1 MIKKLFLSVLAAI
14 CFSLFVNGA
23 LAVIQLDESLR
34 PSNLPSFAVAEEGTG
49 EDNPESRATQTL
61 ILFVGNLVSQF
72 LLFAGAITI
81 IFLIVAERT
90 TSSPLE
96 RISSLKKEKRNCLVA
111 HRSHHH
117 HYVIY
122 IVRGVIQIILQVDE
136 RRQTKRR
143 LDSSLFISNIFPCLK

>member
-49 EDNPESRATQTL
+49 EDNPETRATQTL

-72 LLFAGAITI
+72 YSSRELLPLF
-81 IFLIVAERT
+81 FLLSRGELHLRLWKG
-90 TSSPLE
+90 S
-96 RISSLKKEKRNCLVA
+96 A
-111 HRSHHH
+111 H
-117 HYVIY
+117 
-122 IVRGVIQIILQVDE
+122 
-136 RRQTKRR
+136 
-143 LDSSLFISNIFPCLK
+143 